1 VRMRKR
7 MTDRTP
13 EEEAFVAMLIDWGAL
28 YVGGVDDDGNELYF
42 MDAEI
47 MKEVCRPFYDM
58 WMADIDKGLLELYE
72 LGLLDVT
79 YNEQLQPRFSVR
91 TEPRED
97 F

>member
-1 VRMRKR
+1 

-13 EEEAFVAMLIDWGAL
+13 EEEAFVAMLLDYGAL
-28 YVGGVDDDGNELYF
+28 YIGGINDDGDQLYF
-42 MDAEI
+42 MDAKI

-58 WMADIDKGLLELYE
+58 WMADIDDGLLELYT

-79 YNEQLQPRFSVR
+79 YNENLEPRFSVR

-97 F
+97 

>member
-1 VRMRKR
+1 MRKKK

-13 EEEAFVAMLIDWGAL
+13 EEEAFVGMLLDYGAL
-28 YVGGVDDDGNELYF
+28 YIGGKDDDGNDLYF
-42 MDAEI
+42 MDAKI

-58 WMADIDKGLLELYE
+58 WMADIDAALLELYE
-72 LGLLDVT
+72 KGLVDVT
-79 YNEQLQPRFSVR
+79 YNENLEPRFSVR

>member
-1 VRMRKR
+1 MEKMRK

-13 EEEAFVAMLIDWGAL
+13 EEEAFVAMLLDWKAL
-28 YVGGVDDDGNELYF
+28 YIGGVDDDGNELYF

-58 WMADIDKGLLELYE
+58 WMSDIDKGLLELYE

-79 YNEQLQPRFSVR
+79 YNEELKPRFSVR
-91 TEPRED
+91 TEPRGD
-97 F
+97 

>member
-1 VRMRKR
+1 
-7 MTDRTP
+7 MTMDQTP
-13 EEEAFVAMLIDWGAL
+13 EEQAFVDLLLDYGAL
-28 YVGGVDDDGNELYF
+28 YIGGKDDDGNDLYF
-42 MDAEI
+42 MDAKV

-79 YNEQLQPRFSVR
+79 YDENLTPKFSVR
-91 TEPRED
+91 SEPRED

>member
-1 VRMRKR
+1 MRKR

-13 EEEAFVAMLIDWGAL
+13 EEEAFVGMLIYWGAL

-42 MDAEI
+42 MDPEI
-47 MKEVCRPFYDM
+47 MKDVCRPFYDM

-79 YNEQLQPRFSVR
+79 YNEKLQPRFSVR
-91 TEPRED
+91 SEPRED
-97 F
+97 

>member
-1 VRMRKR
+1 

-13 EEEAFVAMLIDWGAL
+13 EEEAFVAMLLDYGAL
-28 YVGGVDDDGNELYF
+28 YIGGVNDDGDQLYF
-42 MDAEI
+42 MDAKI

-58 WMADIDKGLLELYE
+58 WMADIDDGLLELYT

-79 YNEQLQPRFSVR
+79 YNENLEPRFSVR

-97 F
+97 